1 MKGYK
6 TFFKKASRVIYIL
19 VAIPCSFT
27 ISKAMDHLQDTI
39 TIAPLQFQDYTKE
52 TGLYDLL
59 KGIHG
64 HSIAWGDINNDGYP
78 DLFVGT
84 FANHADSTYRHRGHP
99 GYPAPNKLFINKKGK
114 KFIEVTPSPTEIKG
128 VSSGAAFADFDND
141 GYLDLISSHISYVLP
156 DKRARNWTAVEN
168 LGRSNKLFRNKGRG
182 NMEDVTEGSGLVF
195 NTNSTPVAA
204 RNTFVLDYDG
214 DGLIDLLM
222 QDDDVWPWSVGKS
235 RLMRNKGNMQ
245 FEDVTAAAGLPEHF
259 YGLGGFVGDIN
270 GDTWPD
276 IFFAHSNEMY
286 INNGNGTFRKLET
299 NFFDEAFKATFRD
312 RNLIWTCGAN
322 IGDLNG
328 DGLIDFAVGDHY
340 VKKDMPHNIHVFINK
355 GNDEKGD
362 PIFENI
368 TATIGIKPALTKQ
381 PHIEIEDLNNDG
393 QMDILV
399 SSREA
404 FAYLNMGNDENGIP
418 QFSEPI
424 GSNAPSN
431 GLGYWPA
438 GAVIDYDRDGRLDFM
453 GVEWFSRE
461 TSPLLKNVTKGADD
475 YISIGLNI
483 ASDKNRNGIGAT
495 VKIYEP
501 WKTEDKEGLLGIKVV
516 SISNGFSSG
525 TVSDTHFGV
534 PGFKN
539 VDVVIEMPGK
549 GSVYKLSGIPTQQHI
564 VITDKVLRKYRQK

>member
-1 MKGYK
+1 MNGYNSFLKK
-6 TFFKKASRVIYIL
+6 TPSIIFMF
-19 VAIPCSFT
+19 VAIPWVSSFST
-27 ISKAMDHLQDTI
+27 AINNLQDTI
-39 TIAPLQFQDYTKE
+39 VALQFQDQTKE
-52 TGLYDLL
+52 TGLDDLL

-84 FANHADSTYRHRGHP
+84 FANHPDSTYRHRGHS
-99 GYPAPNKLFINKKGK
+99 GYPEPNKLFINKKGK
-114 KFIEVTPSPTEIKG
+114 KFVEVTPSATEIKG

-141 GYLDLISSHISYVLP
+141 GYLDLVCSHISYVLP
-156 DKRARNWTAVEN
+156 DKRAGNWTAVEN
-168 LGRSNKLFRNKGRG
+168 LGRSNKLFRNKGKG
-182 NMEDVTEGSGLVF
+182 NMVDVTEGSGLVF
-195 NTNSTPVAA
+195 NTDSTPVSA

-222 QDDDVWPWSVGKS
+222 QDDDAWPWSIGRSK
-235 RLMRNKGNMQ
+235 LMRNKGNMQ
-245 FEDVTAAAGLPEHF
+245 FEDVTKVAGLPEHF

-276 IFFAHSNEMY
+276 VFFAHSNEMY
-286 INNGNGTFRKLET
+286 INNGDGTFRKLET
-299 NFFDEAFKATFRD
+299 NFVNKEFNGSFRD
-312 RNLIWTCGAN
+312 GNRTWTCGAN

-328 DGLIDFAVGDHY
+328 DGLIDLIIGDHHLRTAE
-340 VKKDMPHNIHVFINK
+340 MPHKVLVFINK
-355 GNDEKGD
+355 GNDDKGN
-362 PIFENI
+362 PIFENV
-368 TATIGIKPALTKQ
+368 TEKTGIREASTKQ
-381 PHIEIEDLNNDG
+381 PHVEIEDLNNDG
-393 QMDILV
+393 KMDILV
-399 SSREA
+399 SSRDA
-404 FAYLNMGNDENGIP
+404 FAYLNLGNDENGVP

-424 GSNAPSN
+424 SSNAPSN

-453 GVEWFSRE
+453 GVEWYSRE
-461 TSPLLKNVTKGADD
+461 TSPLVKNITRGADQ

-501 WKTEDKEGLLGIKVV
+501 GKIEDKEGLLGIKVV

-525 TVSDTHFGV
+525 TVSDAHFGV

-539 VDVVIEMPGK
+539 VDIMIEMPGK
-549 GSVYKLSGIPTQQHI
+549 GNVYKLRDVPTRQHI
-564 VITDKVLRKYRQK
+564 VITDKILRKYH